1 MSKLTINLDALR
13 HNIEQINVWME
24 AHNATWTLVT
34 KVMCGHR
41 DTMQALKILGVRSI
55 GDSRLENLK
64 AMEKSAADMETWYL
78 RLPHKTAI
86 GEVVE
91 VCDASLNSE
100 IEIIHRLN
108 KAAQAQGR
116 THRIIIMIEIGDLRE
131 GILPGHLVDF
141 YQQVFEL
148 ENIEVLG
155 IGANL
160 GCLAGAVP
168 NVDQMMQLILYREL
182 LELKFKRRLPM
193 ISAGS
198 TVVLP
203 MMLRGEVPADIN
215 HFRIG
220 EAVFLGTDLVNGGT
234 LEGLRDDALT
244 LEAEILEIKEKSLNQ
259 PAEAAVSIRPFEFN
273 EEEPPEELGQRGYR
287 AVLGIGQ
294 LDTDI
299 GGLRPLD
306 SRHRISGAS
315 SDLTVL
321 NIGEDAAGLE
331 VGGTVKFRVGY
342 SSLLRIMS
350 TKYVEKVVT
359 PRIGNFDSDNGDHQ
373 STEVP
378 PALENIDTPGEPIT
392 N

>member
-13 HNIEQINVWME
+13 HNIEQINLWME
-24 AHNATWTLVT
+24 QHGATWTLVT

-86 GEVVE
+86 DEVVE

-100 IEIIHRLN
+100 IAIIHKLDQAAKRLG
-108 KAAQAQGR
+108 K

-131 GILPGHLVDF
+131 GILPGHLVEF
-141 YQQVFEL
+141 YEQVFDL
-148 ENIEVLG
+148 GNIDVLG

-182 LELKFKRRLPM
+182 LELKFRRRLPM
-193 ISAGS
+193 VSAGS

-203 MMLRGEVPADIN
+203 MLLRGEVPAEIN

-220 EAVFLGTDLVNGGT
+220 EAVFLGTDLVGGGT

-244 LEAEILEIKEKSLNQ
+244 LEAEVLEIKEKSLNQ
-259 PAEAAVSIRPFEFN
+259 PVEAAVSIRPFEF
-273 EEEPPEELGQRGYR
+273 EEEEASEEPGQRGYR
-287 AVLGIGQ
+287 AVVGIGQ

-299 GGLRPLD
+299 GGLTPLD
-306 SRHRISGAS
+306 SRYRISGAS

-321 NIGEDAAGLE
+321 NIGDDPAGLE
-331 VGGTVKFRVGY
+331 VGGTVRFRMGY
-342 SSLLRIMS
+342 SSLLRTMS
-350 TKYVEKVVT
+350 TKYVEKEVT
-359 PRIGNFDSDNGDHQ
+359 PRIASFEPQNGHEH

-378 PALENIDTPGEPIT
+378 PAMENIDTPGEPIST
-392 N
+392 